1 MGGARQWKMPWQ
13 SFYLAS
19 VHQARPSEDHSRIS
33 VQPWWLLLSS
43 RPRLQLG
50 DEQWLKCP
58 VARMGAEL
66 GADLAAH
73 DKVRPAGNQ
82 SRTQNTRPCT
92 AHHTFTLLLGTACKP
107 RHASPQR
114 APASALHCLL
124 DRWLASLDLYMAVC
138 CDRLVLLT
146 PPPLHAWYR
155 AWDSPSGI
163 HPPNPAASSPDNFM
177 SRARSVQRP
186 KTPFKMGHF
195 GLAAPLSFSP
205 PFCPGRPT
213 PQNGL
218 GMTGRAGGVH

>member
-1 MGGARQWKMPWQ
+1 MGGVRQWKMPWQ

-33 VQPWWLLLSS
+33 EQPWWLLLSS

-58 VARMGAEL
+58 VARMGADL

-73 DKVRPAGNQ
+73 DKVRSASNQ
-82 SRTQNTRPCT
+82 SRTQNMRPCT
-92 AHHTFTLLLGTACKP
+92 AHHTFTLLLGISCKP
-107 RHASPQR
+107 RHQSPQR

-146 PPPLHAWYR
+146 PPPLHAWNR
-155 AWDSPSGI
+155 AWNSASG
-163 HPPNPAASSPDNFM
+163 SSITRTLR
-177 SRARSVQRP
+177 RARQTRSHLASEEHAKAGNPLQNGAFWARCQAQAPSPMSAPDTAPADQRP
-186 KTPFKMGHF
+186 
-195 GLAAPLSFSP
+195 
-205 PFCPGRPT
+205 R
-213 PQNGL
+213 
-218 GMTGRAGGVH
+218 RAC